1 MKLLAYAPIK
11 LSLLLILG
19 ILLGYLFPVPLGYSF
34 CFLLISMFVL
44 GYIFVQK
51 KNLGLGF
58 ELAAAI
64 TVIFLGIF
72 SFTESQ
78 PINHDSHFSKITET
92 SPPLLQVKIYDVLKP
107 NTFSQS
113 YLATVLRVDGKKTT
127 GNILVNQPID
137 STSNSFQVDD
147 ELFIRSKI
155 LDIKSPLNPH
165 QFDFRKYMGH
175 FGVYH
180 SVRLTDENSFSSPD
194 PSRTLIGHAQQL
206 RSNIIKKLSQEQFG
220 REQLS
225 IIQALLLGERD
236 TISQETYTN
245 YVDAGA
251 VHILAVSGLHI
262 GILLLLIQFL
272 LRPLNLLPHGR
283 ILVLTISVVL
293 LWGFAFLAGLSPSII
308 RACTMFS
315 FVAYAMYLNRPS
327 NSFNILALSMFFILL
342 AINPNLLFQ
351 VGFQMSYAAVFA
363 IVWIYPLLQ
372 QWWFPKNK
380 IVRYLW
386 QLLSVSVAAQ
396 LGVLPIS
403 LFYFHQFPGLFFIS
417 NLLIVPFLGL
427 ILGMGIL
434 IILLSLLEIAPRPLI
449 WFYNEVIG
457 LMNKMVGWIAEQE
470 AFVLKSISFDNVQL
484 FLGYLIIGTLIYS
497 LTNVAY
503 KRVMYFLGFVLIF
516 QLYVIFQNYTS
527 GDKEEAIILHQVK
540 NSVLFHRNGHTLNV
554 MTSDSATAIRLF
566 ENYRVQERID
576 QVNYAPLKNSYT
588 IEGRSLLIID
598 STGVYTQA
606 EPNSM
611 YVITQSP
618 KINLERFIQQSLPKE
633 IIADGSNY
641 PSYVERW
648 KQTCLKHKIPFHY
661 TGEMGFYVFK

>member
-19 ILLGYLFPVPLGYSF
+19 ILLGYLFPEPLAYSF
-34 CFLLISMFVL
+34 YFLLISMLVL
-44 GYIFVQK
+44 GYFFVQK
-51 KNLGLGF
+51 KNSGLGF
-58 ELAAAI
+58 ELAASI

-72 SFTESQ
+72 SYVQSQ
-78 PINHDSHFSKITET
+78 PLYHDNHFSKITET
-92 SPPLLQVKIYDVLKP
+92 TSPLLQVKIRDVLKP

-113 YLATVLRVDGKKTT
+113 YLASVLTIDGKKTI
-127 GNILVNQPID
+127 GKVLVNQPID
-137 STSNSFQVDD
+137 STSNTFRVDD
-147 ELFIRSKI
+147 ELFIKSKI
-155 LDIKSPLNPH
+155 LDIKPPINPH

-175 FGVYH
+175 LGVYH
-180 SVRLTDENSFSSPD
+180 SVRLTDENSLTSPN
-194 PSRTLIGHAQQL
+194 PTRTLSGRAQQI
-206 RSNIIKKLSQEQFG
+206 RSIIIKKLSLEQFG

-236 TISQETYTN
+236 TISPETYSN

-272 LRPLNLLPHGR
+272 LRPLKLLAHGR
-283 ILVLTISVVL
+283 ILVLAISVVL
-293 LWGFAFLAGLSPSII
+293 LWGFAFLAGLSASII
-308 RACTMFS
+308 RACTMFT

-351 VGFQMSYAAVFA
+351 AGFQMSYAAVFA

-372 QWWFPKNK
+372 KWWLPKNK
-380 IVRYLW
+380 IIRYIW

-434 IILLSLLEIAPRPLI
+434 IILLSLLEIAPPPLI

-497 LTNVAY
+497 LTKVAY
-503 KRVMYFLGFVLIF
+503 RRVMYFLSFVLIF

-540 NSVLFHRNGHTLNV
+540 NSVLFHRNGNTLNV
-554 MTSDSATAIRLF
+554 MTSNSITAIRLV
-566 ENYRVQERID
+566 ENYRVQERIA

-598 STGVYTQA
+598 STGVYNHT
-606 EPNSM
+606 EPSSV

-618 KINLERFIQQSLPKE
+618 KINLERFIQQSQPKE

-641 PSYVERW
+641 LSYVERW